1 MKKKMYE
8 KEKQE
13 IIEAALH
20 LKEYRLIALSG
31 GNVSVRTPEGNIIVT
46 PSGMLYETMV
56 IDDIVVLDKDGK
68 VIEGKRKVSVD
79 TEAILYIL
87 KNMPEVNA
95 VIHTHQV
102 YASAVGLVED
112 VLPAAVTTLPNAC
125 LGPINVAPFSSAA
138 SLEMGIVAVKYMN
151 NKRAVILK
159 NHGVITVGGTLK
171 EALYSAVYLEDAA
184 KTYIMAKSIGVPV
197 ILTDEQVEEAVGK
210 FKPGAYGQH

>member
-1 MKKKMYE
+1 MHE
-8 KEKQE
+8 KEKAE
-13 IIEAALH
+13 IIHAALA

-31 GNVSVRTPEGNIIVT
+31 GNVSIRTKEGHVLVT
-46 PSGMLYETMV
+46 PSGMLYETMQPQ
-56 IDDIVVLDKDGK
+56 DIVVLD
-68 VIEGKRKVSVD
+68 IEGNIVEGTRKVSVD

-87 KNMPEVNA
+87 KKLPEVNS

-138 SLEMGIVAVKYMN
+138 SLEMGIMAVNYLN

-159 NHGVITVGGTLK
+159 NHGVITVGSTLK

-184 KTYIMAKSIGVPV
+184 KTYIMAKVLGKPA

-210 FKPGAYGQH
+210 FKPGTYGQS

>member
-1 MKKKMYE
+1 MYE
-8 KEKQE
+8 KEKE
-13 IIEAALH
+13 ELIHAALA

-31 GNVSVRTPEGNIIVT
+31 GNVSLRTPKSHVLVT

-56 IDDIVVLDKDGK
+56 PSDIVVLD
-68 VIEGKRKVSVD
+68 IEGNTIEGTRKVSVD
-79 TEAILYIL
+79 TDAILYIL
-87 KNMPEVNA
+87 KKLPEVNS

-125 LGPINVAPFSSAA
+125 LGPINVAPFRSAA
-138 SLEMGIVAVKYMN
+138 SLEMGIIAVEYLN

-184 KTYIMAKSIGVPV
+184 KTYIMSKVLGKPA
-197 ILTDEQVEEAVGK
+197 ILTEEQVEEAVGK
-210 FKPGAYGQH
+210 FKPGAYGQS

>member
-1 MKKKMYE
+1 MYE
-8 KEKQE
+8 REKEE
-13 IIEAALH
+13 IIKTALM

-31 GNVSVRTPEGNIIVT
+31 GNVSIRTQAGHVIAT

-56 IDDIVVLDKDGK
+56 LEDVVVLD
-68 VIEGKRKVSVD
+68 IEGNTIEGTRRVSVD
-79 TEAILYIL
+79 IEAILYIL

-112 VLPAAVTTLPNAC
+112 VLPAAVTILPNAC
-125 LGPINVAPFSSAA
+125 LGPVMVAPFSSAA
-138 SLEMGIVAVKYMN
+138 SLEMGITVVKYIN

-171 EALYSAVYLEDAA
+171 EALYAAVYLEDAA
-184 KTYIMAKSIGVPV
+184 KIYIMAKAIGIPSI
-197 ILTDEQVEEAVGK
+197 LNSDQVEEAVGK

>member
-1 MKKKMYE
+1 MYE
-8 KEKQE
+8 KEKE
-13 IIEAALH
+13 ELIHAALA

-31 GNVSVRTPEGNIIVT
+31 GNVSLRTPKSHVLVT

-56 IDDIVVLDKDGK
+56 PSDIVVLD
-68 VIEGKRKVSVD
+68 IEGNIVEGTRKVSVD
-79 TEAILYIL
+79 TDAILYIL
-87 KNMPEVNA
+87 KKLPEVNS

-125 LGPINVAPFSSAA
+125 LGPINVAPFRSAA
-138 SLEMGIVAVKYMN
+138 SLEMGIIAVEYLN

-184 KTYIMAKSIGVPV
+184 KTYIMSKVLGKPA
-197 ILTDEQVEEAVGK
+197 ILTEEQVEEAVGK
-210 FKPGAYGQH
+210 FKPGAYGQS

>member
-1 MKKKMYE
+1 MYE
-8 KEKQE
+8 KEKKE
-13 IIEAALH
+13 ILKTALL

-31 GNVSVRTPEGNIIVT
+31 GNVTLRTDEGHILVT
-46 PSGMLYETMV
+46 PSGMIYDYMV
-56 IDDIVVLDKDGK
+56 PGDVVILDKDGNPL
-68 VIEGKRKVSVD
+68 EGDRKVSVD

-125 LGPINVAPFSSAA
+125 LGPVNVAPYSSAA
-138 SLEMGIVAVKYMN
+138 DLEMGINTVKYIGDR
-151 NKRAVILK
+151 RAIILK

-184 KTYIMAKSIGVPV
+184 KTYIMAKAIGTPE
-197 ILTDEQVEEAVGK
+197 ILDDDRVGVAVDK
-210 FKPGAYGQH
+210 FKRGAYGQE